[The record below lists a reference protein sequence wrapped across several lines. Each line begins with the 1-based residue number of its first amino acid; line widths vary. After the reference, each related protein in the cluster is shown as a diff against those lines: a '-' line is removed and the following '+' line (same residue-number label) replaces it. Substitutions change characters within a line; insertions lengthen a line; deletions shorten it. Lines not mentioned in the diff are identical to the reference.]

1 MLEFIAPL
9 ISAGAS
15 LLSGS
20 KQNKANAQAREQE
33 YAQQKEFAQSG
44 IQWKVEDAKK
54 AGIHPL
60 YALGANT
67 VSYAP
72 QSVGGSD
79 FSYMA
84 DAGQNIGR
92 AIDATRSN
100 PAKAAATA
108 LTAVQLEGLQLDN
121 DIKRAQLNS
130 ALATARQ
137 AGNPPG
143 LPTTSTRAGNTGM
156 PGQGNAPQI
165 EGPSIDLGKRISP
178 VNTGATSQEYAQVPE
193 VQFARTKTG
202 WAPTMP
208 QQLAES
214 YEQDAIGGL
223 QWQWRNKYAPAI
235 STDGRYFNPP
245 RHVKLP
251 MGTEWRYNPWIGE
264 WQIKHSEE
272 SKRLRAYWQRKA
284 YP

>member
-1 MLEFIAPL
+1 MLGAL
-9 ISAGAS
+9 IGAGAS
-15 LLSGS
+15 ILGNVLG
-20 KQNKANAQAREQE
+20 NRANEKAAQQQ
-33 YAQQKEFAQSG
+33 YQQQKEFAKSG

-67 VSYAP
+67 ISYSP
-72 QSVGGSD
+72 QSVGGPD
-79 FSYMA
+79 FSGIA

-100 PAKAAATA
+100 PEKMAATA

-121 DIKRAQLNS
+121 DLKRAQLNS

-137 AGNPPG
+137 TGNPPG
-143 LPTTSTRAGNTGM
+143 MPSATTTNAINGM
-156 PGQGNAPQI
+156 PGQGNTPQI
-165 EGPSIDLGKRISP
+165 EGPSIDLSKKIAP
-178 VNTGATSQEYAQVPE
+178 VNPTATSQEYAQVPE
-193 VQFARTKTG
+193 VQWARTATG

-235 STDGRYFNPP
+235 AARPAFNPP
-245 RHVKLP
+245 AHVKLP
-251 MGTEWRYNPWIGE
+251 LGTQWHYNALVGE
-264 WQIKHSEE
+264 WQIKRSATG
-272 SKRLRAYWQRKA
+272 RALRNYWQKRT
-284 YP
+284 YR

>member
-1 MLEFIAPL
+1 MLE
-9 ISAGAS
+9 S
-15 LLSGS
+15 LLGLAGS
-20 KQNKANAQAREQE
+20 IGGAILGNKAKEKE
-33 YAQQKEFAQSG
+33 YKQQKEFAQSG
-44 IQWKVEDAKK
+44 IQWKVADAEK

-67 VSYAP
+67 VSYSP
-72 QSVGGSD
+72 QSVGASD
-79 FSYMA
+79 FSGLA

-100 PAKAAATA
+100 PAKGAATA
-108 LTAVQLEGLQLDN
+108 LTAIQLEGLQLDN
-121 DIKRAQLNS
+121 DIKRATLNS

-137 AGNPPG
+137 TGNPPG
-143 LPTTSTRAGNTGM
+143 MPTATTAPGPNGM

-165 EGPSIDLGKRISP
+165 DGPSITLDKRISP
-178 VNTGATSQEYAQVPE
+178 VNPAATSQEYSQVPE
-193 VQFARTKTG
+193 VQWARTATG

-235 STDGRYFNPP
+235 AAKPAFNPP
-245 RHVKLP
+245 SHVKLP
-251 MGTEWRYNPWIGE
+251 FGKQWHYNALVGE
-264 WQIKHSEE
+264 WQIKRAPEG
-272 SKRLRAYWQRKA
+272 RALRNYWQKRT
-284 YP
+284 YQ

>member
-1 MLEFIAPL
+1 MFGEILGAVTGLIA
-9 ISAGAS
+9 GN
-15 LLSGS
+15 
-20 KQNKANAQAREQE
+20 KQNDANKKAAALQ
-33 YAQQKEFAQSG
+33 YKQQKEFAQSG

-60 YALGANT
+60 YGLGANT
-67 VSYAP
+67 ISYAP
-72 QSVGGSD
+72 QSVGGPD
-79 FSYMA
+79 YGYMA

-121 DIKRAQLNS
+121 DLKRAQLNS

-137 AGNPPG
+137 TGNPPG
-143 LPTTSTRAGNTGM
+143 MPSVNTQPAANGM

-165 EGPSIDLGKRISP
+165 EGESIDLSKRISP
-178 VNTGATSQEYAQVPE
+178 VNRGATSQEYAQVPE
-193 VQFARTKTG
+193 VQWARTATG

-235 STDGRYFNPP
+235 AARPAFNPP
-245 RHVKLP
+245 AHVKLP
-251 MGTEWRYNPWIGE
+251 MGTQWHYNALVGE
-264 WQIKHSEE
+264 WQIKRSAEG
-272 SKRLRAYWQRKA
+272 RALRAYWQKRT
-284 YP
+284 YR

>member
-1 MLEFIAPL
+1 MLGAL
-9 ISAGAS
+9 IGAGAS
-15 LLSGS
+15 LLGGFM
-20 KQNKANAQAREQE
+20 QNKANKEAKQKE

-44 IQWKVEDAKK
+44 IQWKVDDAKR
-54 AGIHPL
+54 AGVHPL

-72 QSVGGSD
+72 QSVGSAD
-79 FSYMA
+79 YSSIA

-100 PAKAAATA
+100 PSKAAATA

-143 LPTTSTRAGNTGM
+143 LPSSSTRPDVTGM

-165 EGPSIDLGKRISP
+165 EGPSIANEKKISP
-178 VNTGATSQEYAQVPE
+178 INPGATSQEYAQVPE
-193 VQFARTKTG
+193 VQWARTATG

-223 QWQWRNKYAPAI
+223 QWQWRNKYAPALAA
-235 STDGRYFNPP
+235 RPAFNPP
-245 RHVKLP
+245 AHVRLP
-251 MGTEWRYNPWIGE
+251 FGKQWHYNALVGE
-264 WQIKHSEE
+264 WQIKRSAEGRALRNYWH
-272 SKRLRAYWQRKA
+272 KRTYQ
-284 YP
+284 